1 MNLITVIRRSLTH
14 YARSNWGVIF
24 GAAVST
30 AALAGALVVGDSMR
44 SSLLRKSLEGLGP
57 FHYAMRAGDRF
68 FRTDLAPKIEGTG
81 AQGIRFCSL
90 LNLEGIASANDGAAR
105 ANGIQLLGVGPD
117 FLQLMGART
126 ALSAGQVL
134 VNPAVAAQLRIKV
147 GDEIL
152 LRLPKPGALSR
163 EVTLTDRENNTVGIR
178 VQVADVL
185 PAGEAGNFSLLHS
198 QLAPLNVFLPLDDLT
213 KAAGLSGKANVM
225 LATEGRSGRKPERL
239 VEDINAALREVW
251 RPDDAAL
258 EFRVVND
265 TRQLELRSPRVFL
278 DSPIIE
284 ASRALPDA
292 SNAIPVLTYLAN
304 LIESGTNSTPYSF
317 VTAAGPPYTPADL
330 KEDEILLSQWLADDL
345 GAKAGDRVQLT
356 YFVPEAGARLVEAS
370 NTFAVRDIVPAK
382 TPWMD
387 RTLMPDFPGIEK
399 AESTGDWEV
408 GFELV
413 HPIRPKDEA
422 YWKQFR
428 GTPKAYVSLAAGQ
441 KMWASRFGEL
451 TALRWPLSD
460 SIGASASRADLLMR
474 ALQPSRLGLT
484 FEPVREQA
492 IHAAAQSQDFGQLF
506 IGFSFFVIAAALLLT
521 GLLFQFSIEQRAAE
535 AGTLLALGFQGR
547 TVRRLLLAEGAG
559 LAAIGGLLGVMCGLL
574 YAKGMLWGL
583 GTLWRDAVGVSGFEL
598 RASPASLA
606 IGWVIGV
613 VVATGAVW
621 LTVRRQSRTPAL
633 ELLGGGYRT
642 PDSGRGKVSLWLLV
656 VGLAGALGITT
667 WALLTGQTTNAG
679 AFFGA
684 GVLLLVS
691 GVSAVSLW
699 FSHLS
704 RAASGSRLTL
714 SGLAVRGNTH
724 RRKRAVTTVGL
735 LASGCFV
742 IAAIGAFRLDAARD
756 AQERRSG
763 TGGFQ
768 FIGESTLPVVHD
780 LETKAGQEFY
790 GLSPEDLASVSIIPM
805 RLRSG
810 DDASCLNLNRAQK
823 PRVLGVRPE
832 RLKER
837 FTFAQAAKGLD
848 RNRGWDLLRVTNENA
863 TEIPAIGDA
872 NSIKYAL
879 GKSVGDTIDYTD
891 ERGRTVRLRLVA
903 SLANSILQGNLV
915 IDEAAFLRLFPG
927 ESGYRVFLVQT
938 AGDKAAQTSAALTR
952 ALQDAGLEMIS
963 TVDRLNAF
971 NSVQNTYLGAFQILG
986 GLGLLLGSAGLGMV
1000 VLRNVFERRG
1010 ELGLMNA
1017 VGFSRVALG
1026 RLLLGEHV
1034 VLLALGLGLGV
1045 VAAALAVLPAL
1056 TVPGRPVPLG
1066 SLGITL
1072 AAVAL
1077 NGISWTW
1084 IATRWALRGDPLDA
1098 LRNE

>member
-1 MNLITVIRRSLTH
+1 MNLLTLIRRSLTH
-14 YARSNWGVIF
+14 YARSNWGVVF

-68 FRTDLAPKIEGTG
+68 FRTELAAEVER
-81 AQGIRFCSL
+81 ASEQGIRCRSL
-90 LNLEGIASANDGAAR
+90 LNLEGMASANDGAAR
-105 ANGIQLLGVGPD
+105 ANGIQVLGIGAD
-117 FLQLMGART
+117 FPQLTGSKA
-126 ALSAGQVL
+126 ALSSGQAL
-134 VNPAVAAQLRIKV
+134 VNPALATQLRIKA

-152 LRLPKPGALSR
+152 IRVPKPGLLSR

-178 VQVADVL
+178 VRVAGVL
-185 PAGEAGNFSLLHS
+185 PPAEAGNFSLLRS
-198 QLAPLNVFLPLDDLT
+198 QLAPLNVFLPADDLA
-213 KAAGLSGKANVM
+213 KAAGLTGKANVL
-225 LATEGRSGRKPERL
+225 LATEGRSGRKPEDL
-239 VEDINAALREVW
+239 VADINAALRDVW
-251 RPDDAAL
+251 RPGDAAL
-258 EFRVVND
+258 EFRAVND
-265 TRQLELRSPRVFL
+265 TRQLELRSPRVFF
-278 DSPIIE
+278 DPPIVQ
-284 ASRALPDA
+284 AALALPISDD
-292 SNAIPVLTYLAN
+292 AIPVLTYLAN

-330 KEDEILLSQWLADDL
+330 KEDEILLSTWLADDL
-345 GAKAGDRVQLT
+345 EAKEGDRVRLT

-370 NTFAVRDIVPAK
+370 NTFAVRGIVPAK
-382 TPWMD
+382 SPWTD

-413 HPIRPKDEA
+413 HTIRPKDEA
-422 YWKQFR
+422 YWKQSR
-428 GTPKAYVSLAAGQ
+428 GTPKAFISLAAGQ
-441 KMWASRFGEL
+441 KMWASRFGDL
-451 TALRWPLSD
+451 TALRWPMPD
-460 SIGASASRADLLMR
+460 ASGDAASPADHLMR
-474 ALQPSRLGLT
+474 ALQPSQLGLA

-506 IGFSFFVIAAALLLT
+506 IGFSFFVIVAALLLT

-535 AGTLLALGFQGR
+535 SGTLLALGFQGR
-547 TVRRLLLAEGAG
+547 TVKRLLLAEGAG
-559 LAAIGGLLGVMCGLL
+559 LAAIGGLLGVMGGLL

-598 RASPASLA
+598 RTSSTSLA
-606 IGWVIGV
+606 IGWVVGV
-613 VVATGAVW
+613 VVAAGAVW

-633 ELLGGGYRT
+633 ELLGGGYRS
-642 PDSGRGKVSLWLLV
+642 PDSGRGGVSLWLLV

-684 GVLLLVS
+684 GVLLLVG
-691 GVSAVSLW
+691 GVAAVSLW
-699 FSHLS
+699 FSRLS

-742 IAAIGAFRLDAARD
+742 IAAIGAFRLDATRD

-768 FIGESTLPVVHD
+768 FIGETTLPVVHD
-780 LETKAGQEFY
+780 LETKVGREFY
-790 GLSPEDLASVSIIPM
+790 GLSPEDLAGVSIVPM

-832 RLKER
+832 QLKER

-848 RNRGWDLLRVTNENA
+848 RSHGWDLLRVTNEDA
-863 TEIPAIGDA
+863 AEIPAIGDA
-872 NSIKYAL
+872 SSIKWAL
-879 GKSVGDTIDYTD
+879 GKSVGDTIDYVD
-891 ERGRTVRLRLVA
+891 ERGRTVRLRLVGA
-903 SLANSILQGNLV
+903 VANSILQGSLV

-927 ESGYRVFLVQT
+927 ESGYRMFLVQ
-938 AGDKAAQTSAALTR
+938 APSDKAAQISATLTR
-952 ALQDAGLEMIS
+952 ALQDAGLELIS

-971 NSVQNTYLGAFQILG
+971 NTIQNTYLGAFQILG

-1010 ELGLMNA
+1010 ELGLLSA
-1017 VGFSRVALG
+1017 VGFSRAALG

-1045 VAAALAVLPAL
+1045 AAAALAVLPAL
-1056 TVPGRPVPLG
+1056 TVPGRPMPLG